1 MVQRLSEPLIYEH
14 MKKMKKIL
22 AMALAMAMVLG
33 MSVTTFAADKVPDE
47 KDAKTVTINNV
58 EEGATYKAYQI
69 IDAAYGLD
77 GKNFTHYVWAPGT
90 EKAGEKVVFSKT
102 GEGAVV
108 EGLTDDLITQLAAD
122 PKDLTEK
129 ENYTPATPL
138 EVGTWMILVT
148 PPAEDTTKIYNPMIA
163 SVFYS
168 VNGSGNMND
177 VESGTIDADTNWTLE
192 ETGAFAKSST
202 ITLDKEL
209 DNHNTDTEVSVGD
222 TVSFTITTNIPSYD
236 ANYYKNPTFVI
247 KDEIVNGLAYVKADP
262 GDATPTAPVV
272 TVGGKTVTA
281 GDNTYKVT
289 WTPQDG
295 KPSFQI
301 TFAPAY
307 LTGLASAEVN
317 ERAVTVKYSA
327 TVTDDAVK
335 QVGENKA
342 SLDYSRTPT
351 ETDTKEDKEYVFTFA
366 LHGELFKVDDA
377 DAKLPD
383 AVFTLYEEDTDG
395 DDEIVWAENDTKQ
408 VSAVGDPYTTTADG
422 EIRFKGLDGDK
433 TYYLKETAAPTGY
446 TINDTVYKIE
456 FEYTKPD
463 TYAGEEITYKV
474 TITSNETPA
483 KTGTYEVKYGEQVN
497 DAYGNTIFSGTP
509 INIQN
514 TRLSSLPS
522 TGGIGTTIFTIGG
535 CAIMI
540 IAAGLYFASRRK
552 TAK

>member
-1 MVQRLSEPLIYEH
+1 

-47 KDAKTVTINNV
+47 NDAKAVTISNV
-58 EEGATYKAYQI
+58 EEGATYRAYQI

-90 EKAGEKVVFSKT
+90 DQAGKKVVFSKT
-102 GEGAVV
+102 GESAVV

-122 PKDLTEK
+122 PTGLTEK
-129 ENYTPATPL
+129 ANYTPDTPL

-148 PPAEDTTKIYNPMIA
+148 PPADDTTKIYNPMIA

-177 VESGTIDADTNWTLE
+177 VESGTIDADRDWELV

-209 DNHNTDTEVSVGD
+209 DNRNTDTEVSVGD

-236 ANYYKNPTFVI
+236 ANYYEDPTFVI